1 MPDLAQALQAMLPM
15 AGVGSADP
23 LTTPPG
29 DLPRGAV
36 RQRRSE
42 FAAGRWAARHAMQM
56 LGLPALDVPMGA
68 DRAPIWPLG
77 LAGSISHTHGACL
90 AAVVKAGVVGID
102 LEPENAVQPDIQT
115 TVLDADERIMIG
127 DNPALATVIF
137 CAKEAVYKAQYP
149 MTGLLFGFDRLHITL
164 APGSFDARFMAAT
177 GPIPAGSVWTGHFAH
192 VAGYV
197 LTAIH
202 HP

>member
-1 MPDLAQALQAMLPM
+1 MPDLVQALQAMLPM

-29 DLPRGAV
+29 DLPSGAV

-68 DRAPIWPLG
+68 DRAPIWPMG
-77 LAGSISHTHGACL
+77 LAGSITHTRDACL
-90 AAVVKAGVVGID
+90 AAVVQTGSVGID
-102 LEPENAVQPDIQT
+102 LEPENAVQPDLWPT
-115 TVLDADERIMIG
+115 LLDANERAMVA
-127 DNPALATVIF
+127 DHPALATVMF

-164 APGSFDARFMAAT
+164 GPATFDARFTADT
-177 GPIPAGSVWTGHFAH
+177 GPIPAGSVWTGHFAR
-192 VAGYV
+192 VGGYV